1 MLAVKRGY
9 LLAAL
14 LLSVCWS
21 GCGWAEPLR
30 FFAGGDLPYAD
41 AEAVLLERLLARA
54 VATEPAFIVHVGDIK
69 GGSQPCTDARYRK
82 VARLFRAQPVPVVFT
97 PGDNEWTDCH
107 RERAGAHDPLERLVA
122 LRAAFFDDPAV
133 LHRDPLRPVVPDPAY
148 PENLYFALDG
158 VLFALVHLVGSN
170 NNLRPKNARAMKEMA
185 ARNAA
190 NRRLLDQAAR
200 AANGIKARAIVLAFH
215 ANPLFEEQGP
225 RQGFLSLKQDLR
237 QLLAAY
243 AGPVLLVHGD
253 THRFRFDRPLR
264 DADGAPIARV
274 QRLEVPGSPFVAGV
288 WVTVDT
294 DSALPFDVQMVY
306 PDDYRQFTGQ

>member
-1 MLAVKRGY
+1 MTLSTLRAEV
-9 LLAAL
+9 LFL
-14 LLSVCWS
+14 LLLVAGAPAQS
-21 GCGWAEPLR
+21 APLA
-30 FFAGGDLPYAD
+30 FFAVGDLPYSD
-41 AEAVLLERLLARA
+41 AELVSLRDLLETAKRRRA
-54 VATEPAFIVHVGDIK
+54 PFVLHIGDIK
-69 GGSQPCTDARYRK
+69 GGSQPCTDARIQR
-82 VARLFRAQPVPVVFT
+82 VAELFREQPAPVLYT

-274 QRLEVPGSPFVAGV
+274 QRLEVPGSPFVVGV